1 MSKSLP
7 IKFNEVLQ
15 LTSVG
20 VDPSSI
26 GFRTVTM
33 ESDKYICVCEKASDN
48 TTQVAI
54 IDLNNPSNVNRR
66 PISAD
71 AVIMNPRGGIIG
83 LRAGLTIQLFDID
96 AKKKIKSHSMNTDV
110 IFWKWISEDT
120 IAIIT
125 STDVLHWSISD
136 EEAPTKIFQLNKSII
151 DSQIINYRTNETM
164 TWLVVVAISSKG
176 NRIAGTLQL
185 YSIEKKASQIIEG
198 HAAVFCSVQMMG
210 NPEKSNIISFSV
222 KSSNTSLI
230 HFIELGQPAP
240 KNTPFPK
247 RNVELFFPPEASDDF
262 PVAMQ
267 SGEKFGVIYL
277 ITKRGFI
284 HVYDAESGS
293 CLYMNRISSDTI
305 FVTCPHD
312 IVSGIMGINKKGQV
326 LSVAIDESTII
337 NYIENE
343 MKNPEL
349 AVRFASKN
357 NLEGSEKLVESR
369 FYQLCEE
376 RKYES
381 AINLVASAPRGMLR
395 TERNIAFFKSLP
407 TEPGKS
413 PWILQYF
420 ALLLERSTL
429 NETESIEICQIALSQ
444 DRSSMIEKWLKENK
458 LQYTEKLGDVI
469 SQYNLK
475 FALSIY
481 LRAECPSKVISCMAK
496 TGQYKNIII
505 YADKIG
511 LKPDYSYVLSDV
523 IEHDASNSILFANML
538 IESGQLTNVRDIAEL
553 FVRKNMIKEFTAFLL
568 EALKNNDP
576 NDGPLQTMLLEVN
589 LKSAP
594 KVADAIMGNNMF
606 SHYDRPAIARLCES
620 AGLIQ
625 RAIEHYTDI
634 YDIKRALVNANQL
647 NIDWVIQFFSTLN
660 VENSFDCIKEMLSN
674 NLQLNLKIC
683 IKIAV

>member
-1 MSKSLP
+1 MSNNLP

-15 LTSVG
+15 LTSIG

-26 GFRTVTM
+26 GFKTVTM
-33 ESDKYICVCEKASDN
+33 ESDKYICVCEKSNENA
-48 TTQVAI
+48 TQVAI
-54 IDLNNPSNVNRR
+54 IDLNNPSQVNRR

-71 AVIMNPRGGIIG
+71 AVIMNPKGGIIG
-83 LRAGLTIQLFDID
+83 LRAGLTIQLFNID
-96 AKKKIKSHSMNTDV
+96 QKKKIKSHSMNTNV
-110 IFWKWISEDT
+110 VFWKWISQYK

-125 STDVLHWSISD
+125 STNVLHWSIDDDS
-136 EEAPTKIFQLNKSII
+136 APTKIFELNKSII
-151 DSQIINYRTNETM
+151 DSQIINYRTNDEL
-164 TWLVVVAISSKG
+164 TWLIVISIASKE
-176 NRIAGTLQL
+176 NRIAGNMQL
-185 YSIEKKASQIIEG
+185 YSTEKKASQIIEG
-198 HAAVFCSVQMMG
+198 HAAVFCMVKLFH

-222 KSSNTSLI
+222 KSSNASLI

-267 SGEKFGVIYL
+267 CGEKFGVVYL

-284 HVYDAESGS
+284 YIYDIESAA

-312 IVSGIMGINKKGQV
+312 LVSGILGVNKKGQV
-326 LSVAIDESTII
+326 LSISVDETTII
-337 NYIENE
+337 SHIENE
-343 MKNPEL
+343 IKNPEL
-349 AVRFASKN
+349 AIRFASKN
-357 NLEGSEKLVESR
+357 NLEGSEELIVSKFNR
-369 FYQLCEE
+369 FCEE
-376 RKYES
+376 KRYED
-381 AINLVASAPRGMLR
+381 AIKLAASAPQGMLR
-395 TERNIAFFKSLP
+395 TEKNIQYFKSLP
-407 TEPGKS
+407 NQPGKS

-475 FALSIY
+475 FAMSIY

-511 LKPDYSYVLSDV
+511 LKPDYAVVLNDV
-523 IEHDASNSILFANML
+523 IEHDASNSIIFANML
-538 IESGQLTNVRDIAEL
+538 IESGQLTNVRDVAEL

-589 LKSAP
+589 LKAAP

-606 SHYDRPAIARLCES
+606 SYYDRPTIAGLCES

-634 YDIKRALVNANQL
+634 YDIKHALVNANQL
-647 NIDWVIQFFSTLN
+647 NVDWVIQFFNTLN